1 VILKPNEKIVV
12 NNARNTEDITTTVQ
26 RNNLKKL
33 HEIPGVD
40 VKKLTYEYKTGT
52 IIETSWVENKLIF
65 QDEPFDEIAR
75 QLERWYGVNI
85 IFKTNHLKEERLTGS
100 FKNETVLQALDA
112 LKFTASFKY
121 SIDNNNNVT
130 IF

>member
-1 VILKPNEKIVV
+1 MMYH
-12 NNARNTEDITTTVQ
+12 TTIQ
-26 RNNLKKL
+26 RTSLKKV

-75 QLERWYGVNI
+75 QLERWYGVSI
-85 IFKTNHLKEERLTGS
+85 IFKNDHLKDNRLTGS
-100 FKNETVLQALDA
+100 FKNETIRQALEA
-112 LKFTASFKY
+112 LRFTAPFKY
-121 SIDNNNNVT
+121 GIDNNNNVT
-130 IF
+130 IY